1 MGISEAETKDTIEK
15 INKVSNCLLEKLI
28 KLIAPARTIE
38 KNRETQIINISNKRR
53 CITIGSKMFKGKRV
67 GETLDS

>member
-1 MGISEAETKDTIEK
+1 MMILGNKSVIQEAKRSMVHNWRKLGSVGISEAETKDTIEK

-38 KNRETQIINISNKRR
+38 KNRDNTNH
-53 CITIGSKMFKGKRV
+53 
-67 GETLDS
+67 